1 MQVILKQDLHPLG
14 QKGQAVSVKP
24 GYFRNFLQPRGLA
37 VVGTKKL
44 LVRAEEVNAKI
55 RAEQEQLKKAAE
67 KLRETLNST
76 TIVLKEKLTKKGT
89 LFAKVSAK
97 EISEALSSQAKVTVS
112 TDQVKLKEA
121 IKKTGNFEVNVRL
134 EGGVTA
140 QVKIVVEGIQE

>member
-44 LVRAEEVNAKI
+44 LVKAEEVNAKI
-55 RAEQEQLKKAAE
+55 RAEQEQLKKEAE
-67 KLRETLNST
+67 KIRDTISST
-76 TIVLKEKLTKKGT
+76 TVVLKEKLTKKGT

-97 EISEALSSQAKVTVS
+97 EIAEALASQTNINVS
-112 TDQVKLKEA
+112 TDQIKLKDT
-121 IKKTGNFEVNVRL
+121 IKKTGNFEVNVKL
-134 EGGVTA
+134 YGGVTA
-140 QVKIVVEGIQE
+140 QLKLAVEGIQE